1 MPIRDLII
9 DEILGSKWY
18 QDLAHYQKL
27 DFNLYI
33 LSHKDLLE
41 AYKKSLSSR

>member
-1 MPIRDLII
+1 MRDEMI
-9 DEILGSKWY
+9 DQILGSKWY
-18 QDLAHYQKL
+18 QDLADNKKL

-41 AYKKSLSSR
+41 AYKKSLPNC